1 MVFFL
6 KSLNLGNLKMT
17 QKLLFAIP
25 AALSLAACGGGGD
38 DVTNVPARAQY
49 SYTTSAPNWTTKLP
63 ANLSTYAER
72 DGTNVTSSQKVV
84 NVEYKQWNST
94 RAAHDQ
100 VDVQINGDVITLTWD
115 ATEQAHVGTYNGRTY
130 VYNAIPITDNDPT
143 APETAAEVFDI
154 ISIDLTNPNSIA
166 TEGAMGVI
174 GFETPDS
181 VVAAATGTANYT
193 GRGNMVFMSAS
204 AVDVAEMQANFA
216 VNFTNSTI
224 SGAVDIDDPR
234 TGPLTYN
241 FATVNVPQ
249 TALTGNGFSAQPTVT
264 VNNPGG
270 NTYTFNNETINGT
283 FYGDNSEVL
292 AGVLS
297 ADYTENGAPG
307 VALGTYWGH

>member
-1 MVFFL
+1 
-6 KSLNLGNLKMT
+6 MT
-17 QKLLFAIP
+17 RKLLLAIP
-25 AALSLAACGGGGD
+25 AAISLAACGGGGD
-38 DVTNVPARAQY
+38 YDVTTVPAQAQY
-49 SYTTSAPNWTTKLP
+49 SYTTSAPNWTTTLP
-63 ANLSTYAER
+63 ANLTTYAER

-94 RAAHDQ
+94 RGAHYQ

-115 ATEQAHVGTYNGRTY
+115 ATEQLHVGTYNGRTY
-130 VYNAIPITDNDPT
+130 VYDAVTITDNDPT
-143 APETAAEVFDI
+143 APETVAEVFDI
-154 ISIDLTNPNSIA
+154 ISIDLTNPNSIT
-166 TEGAMGVI
+166 TEGAYGVM

-181 VVAAATGTANYT
+181 VVAAATGKANYT
-193 GRGNMVFMSAS
+193 GRGNMVFMSAN
-204 AVDVAEMQANFA
+204 AVDVADMQANFA

-241 FATVNVPQ
+241 FATFNVPQ
-249 TALTGNGFSAQPTVT
+249 TALTGNGFSAQPTAT

-270 NTYTFNNETINGT
+270 NTHIFSNETINGT

-292 AGVLS
+292 AGALS

-307 VALGTYWGH
+307 VAIGTYWGH

>member
-1 MVFFL
+1 
-6 KSLNLGNLKMT
+6 MT
-17 QKLLFAIP
+17 QKLLLAIP

-38 DVTNVPARAQY
+38 DITTVPAQAQY
-49 SYTTSAPNWTTKLP
+49 SDTTSAPNWTTTLP
-63 ANLSTYAER
+63 ANLTTYAER

-84 NVEYKQWNST
+84 NVEYNQWNST

-130 VYNAIPITDNDPT
+130 VYDAAPITDNDPT
-143 APETAAEVFDI
+143 APEMVAEAFIFV
-154 ISIDLTNPNSIA
+154 SLDLTNPNSIP
-166 TEGAMGVI
+166 TETALGVM
-174 GFETPDS
+174 GFETPDP

-193 GRGNMVFMSAS
+193 GRGNMVFMSAN
-204 AVDVAEMQANFA
+204 AIDVTDMQANFA

-224 SGAVDIDDPR
+224 SGAVNIDDP
-234 TGPLTYN
+234 LTNPSTYS

-249 TALTGNGFSAQPTVT
+249 TALTGNRFSAQPTVT

-307 VALGTYWGH
+307 VAVELYSGY